1 MHEDESTS
9 NFYLRVDEV
18 VNTMKGIGD
27 EFEDS
32 IIVEK
37 ILILLTPNFDA
48 KVLAIEEMYDL
59 NQLSR
64 ERLNG
69 IVMPYE
75 IRQKIR
81 INFNSKKFLSRLQVK
96 ENKEK

>member
-59 NQLSR
+59 N
-64 ERLNG
+64 
-69 IVMPYE
+69 
-75 IRQKIR
+75 
-81 INFNSKKFLSRLQVK
+81 
-96 ENKEK
+96 